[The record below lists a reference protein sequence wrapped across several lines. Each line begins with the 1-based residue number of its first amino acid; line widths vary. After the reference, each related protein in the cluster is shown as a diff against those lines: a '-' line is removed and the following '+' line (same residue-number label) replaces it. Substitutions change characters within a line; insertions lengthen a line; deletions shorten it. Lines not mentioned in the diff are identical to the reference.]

1 MVNSSRTALY
11 LSFHGGTGAGNWN
24 NIHAYDEKGSKLGK
38 VLDKSSLPKKVA
50 LRELRGFDLGPDGNL
65 YVVNAFQSYSQ
76 VLRFSGAR
84 DDRGRHAFIDVF
96 AEIDTDSNP
105 GLVHPFHIAF
115 SPSGDLY
122 VSAQD
127 TNLVLRYWGPN
138 ATEGKPGEPIPLP
151 PRLAAS
157 SGASKLAPGSFV
169 VSAQFARKHNL
180 PVGLQTVRDV
190 HFDTS
195 GRLLVVDE
203 GTGGNGRVLRMDDE
217 GNVLEHAGC
226 LPSPTHL
233 VGVAGEPTLY
243 LSCKDDNA
251 IWRATGG
258 SLDFRTWLQADN
270 LDAPSGMA
278 LDSGGSLFVASRLGN
293 AVYRYRADDVPTF
306 EGVVVEGL
314 KDHPEFLVLVPA

>member
-1 MVNSSRTALY
+1 VVKSSRLALY

-24 NIHAYDEKGSKLGK
+24 NIHAYDVGGTKIGK
-38 VLDKSSLPKKVA
+38 VLDKSSLSKKVD
-50 LRELRGFDLGPDGNL
+50 LRELRGFDLGPDGDL
-65 YVVNAFQSYSQ
+65 YVVNAFQHYSQ
-76 VLRFSGAR
+76 VLRFSGAP
-84 DDRGRHAFIDVF
+84 DESGKHAFIDVF
-96 AEIDTDSNP
+96 AEIDADSNP

-127 TNLVLRYWGPN
+127 TNLVLRYWGPH
-138 ATEGKPGEPIPLP
+138 ATDGKPGEPMPLP
-151 PRLAAS
+151 PKLAAS
-157 SGASKLAPGSFV
+157 SGASELAPGSFV
-169 VSAQFARKHNL
+169 VSAKFAGKHNL
-180 PVGLQTVRDV
+180 PVGLQAVRDV

-233 VGVAGEPTLY
+233 VGVATEPTLY

-251 IWRATGG
+251 IWRSTGD
-258 SLDFRTWLQADN
+258 SLDFRPWLQADD
-270 LDAPSGMA
+270 LDAPAGMA
-278 LDSGGSLFVASRLGN
+278 LNSEGSLFVASRLGN
-293 AVYRYRADDVPTF
+293 AVYRYRADEVPTR
-306 EGVVVEGL
+306 EAVVVDGL
-314 KDHPEFLVLVPA
+314 KDHPEFLMLVPA